1 MAALCRRSES
11 RSVPTLAAELV
22 RKYATAGVRTLAM
35 HHAARLPA
43 PLCRPKTTVHAA
55 PLVVESQPA
64 AVREGA
70 RTTADGGKQAI
81 LAPAWEPVSG
91 CSTSPLV
98 RNHDAGNELQGGRPE
113 AHLRFKFV
121 CFVFKMQANG
131 ETRHSSQRE
140 MSLILSAGALPWP
153 RGAHT
158 ASLLFRFPMQPRGR
172 CAADPELGVHLVIR
186 PRGWT
191 SGKNVVSFADDL
203 RPAVSNHRR
212 PATIFSA
219 TGPR

>member
-43 PLCRPKTTVHAA
+43 PLCRPKTTVHGA

-70 RTTADGGKQAI
+70 RTTSDGGKQAI

-140 MSLILSAGALPWP
+140 MSLPLSWSVTLASWS
-153 RGAHT
+153 AHRLT
-158 ASLLFRFPMQPRGR
+158 
-172 CAADPELGVHLVIR
+172 
-186 PRGWT
+186 
-191 SGKNVVSFADDL
+191 VVSLSDAASRPLRCRPGARGPPSHPTARLDERQECRLICRRFAAC
-203 RPAVSNHRR
+203 R
-212 PATIFSA
+212 
-219 TGPR
+219 